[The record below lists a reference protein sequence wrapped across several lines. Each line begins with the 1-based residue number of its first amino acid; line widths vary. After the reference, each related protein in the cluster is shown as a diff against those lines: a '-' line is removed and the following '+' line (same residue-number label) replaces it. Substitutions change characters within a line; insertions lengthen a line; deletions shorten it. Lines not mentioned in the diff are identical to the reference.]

1 MALRDR
7 QTGRQGSLGWKAAF
21 LAGVRGQSD
30 RQFGVVR
37 DPAQRQTLVE
47 RRFERTPLGVK
58 NIWRAILPNGRATE
72 SVTEVVFPTL
82 RVVGGLPRAS
92 ENIATD
98 PEGFKPV
105 ESIGWV
111 LPIDNTHYRIYVA
124 GRVTRR
130 GQLGE
135 LRSKFNGKYWRD
147 MTEEEHQK
155 FPGDYE
161 TQGQPGSDHVSF
173 RRASGAGRSGY
184 RNDPTL
190 FARGAE
196 ATSRRTQSGR
206 CQLRQRRAAPLP
218 RRWSQLGANSTDAS
232 SFLKRKVRPL
242 H

>member
-161 TQGQPGSDHVSF
+161 TQVSQGPITFHSEEHLVPGDQGIGMIRRCLRAELKQLAEGRNPVGVSF
-173 RRASGAGRSGY
+173 DSDAPPLCLEGGRS
-184 RNDPTL
+184 L
-190 FARGAE
+190 
-196 ATSRRTQSGR
+196 
-206 CQLRQRRAAPLP
+206 APIP
-218 RRWSQLGANSTDAS
+218 QTPVAS
-232 SFLKRKVRPL
+232 
-242 H
+242 